1 MFFSSGGAIHVARV
15 APDELAEVLEDVRR
29 GTPGA
34 GDRLAEAIYPE
45 LRRLAGRL
53 MRRERRG
60 HTLSPSDL
68 AHEALVRLLGDG
80 VLADPSNRGY
90 LFSAAASAM
99 RRVLVEHHRRRN
111 SLKRNGRW
119 QRTFLEESLAQVEA
133 RGYDLLAL
141 DEALDRL
148 AARNARQCLVVTCHY
163 FLGMTIPEVAE
174 ALEVS
179 PATVNGDWRLARAWL
194 LGQLRG
200 EDE

>member
-1 MFFSSGGAIHVARV
+1 MDRIPPG
-15 APDELAEVLEDVRR
+15 ELTIVLDDVR
-29 GTPGA
+29 GGVPGA
-34 GDRLAEAIYPE
+34 RDRLAEAVYPE

-68 AHEALVRLLGDG
+68 AHEGLVRLLADD
-80 VLADPSNRGY
+80 VLAHPQNRGY
-90 LFSAAASAM
+90 LFSAAARAM
-99 RRVLVEHHRRRN
+99 RRVLVEHHRKRN

-119 QRTFLEESLAQVEA
+119 RRTFLEESLAEVEA

-141 DEALDRL
+141 DRL
-148 AARNARQCLVVTCHY
+148 AAHNARQCLVVTFHY

-174 ALEVS
+174 VLGVS

-200 EDE
+200 DDP

>member
-1 MFFSSGGAIHVARV
+1 MVRLPPG
-15 APDELAEVLEDVRR
+15 ELTVLLEDVRR
-29 GTPGA
+29 AMPGA
-34 GDRLAEAIYPE
+34 SDRLAEAIYPE

-53 MRRERRG
+53 LRRERRG

-68 AHEALVRLLGDG
+68 AHEGLVRLLAED
-80 VLADPSNRGY
+80 VLARPLNRGF
-90 LFSAAASAM
+90 LFSAAACAM
-99 RRVLVEHHRRRN
+99 QRVLVEHHRKRN

-133 RGYDLLAL
+133 RGYDILAL

-148 AARNARQCLVVTCHY
+148 AAHNSRQCLVVTFHY

-174 ALEVS
+174 VLGVS
-179 PATVNGDWRLARAWL
+179 RATVNGDWRLARAWL